1 MGDFNKDFNK
11 NFDITMTKEQLKDLV
26 AKRILGQGNQVD
38 VGSTLPLVLNGIID
52 KLVEAGDLSEYA
64 QLVEVDNF
72 EDFDYATSYSAGDI
86 VRLNGKLFEFKV
98 NHTGTWDEEDVER
111 TTIFDILYGKLPV
124 SVAVTISAL
133 ESANLSAEE
142 ASAAGF
148 DALAIAALQGADNP
162 TIHFS
167 DMCVT
172 FNGVEVISDDLVNQ
186 SALIVHTAVGGG
198 ELYKAILSVYTDG
211 RIVYTVT
218 PIE

>member
-1 MGDFNKDFNK
+1 MASYNKSFDK
-11 NFDITMTKEQLKDLV
+11 SFDIMTKEELKALV
-26 AKRILGQGNQVD
+26 SKRIMGQGNQVD
-38 VGSTLPLVLNGIID
+38 VGSTLPLVLNEIID
-52 KLVEAGDLSEYA
+52 KLGDGEMSDYA
-64 QLVEVDNF
+64 QLVELDNF
-72 EDFDYATSYSAGDI
+72 EEFASTTSYSAGDI
-86 VRLNGKLFEFKV
+86 VRLNGKLYEFKV
-98 NHTGTWDEEDVER
+98 NHSGTWDDEDVER
-111 TTIFDILYGKLPV
+111 TTVFDILYGKLPV

-133 ESANLSAEE
+133 QSANLSAEQ

-148 DALAIAALQGADNP
+148 DALAIEALQGADNP
-162 TIHFS
+162 TIHFN